1 MSQLPNKRQRGED
14 EVALSEGDFLLQQQ
28 LQVLLKA
35 DTDELAGAGRNDATI
50 LVELEKFNGRLEASL
65 SAVKKARAAEETTRK
80 EKERDIQNEMDKKAR
95 EEKTKQ
101 REGLVAGKHCFQC
114 NVVRDELSPCVGYK
128 HGGGVS
134 GDGIL
139 SCDECMDKVMS
150 FTCASCNSFMHQ
162 ELGGSSCC
170 DVNCHD
176 DSYTCKSCEEVYCV
190 DCVESGDNEGWTC
203 ECCDW
208 YCKDCTDDNMA
219 TNECA
224 QCSKKDDFVAIVR
237 VLLICRSAK
246 ASAKNYFVTIVSIA
260 SGVETP
266 HVFVANANTIART
279 AICAPVI
286 TPLPVIDSFFGVE
299 I

>member
-224 QCSKKDDFVAIVR
+224 QCSKKDVFCGNCEGTINMPKCEGECQE
-237 VLLICRSAK
+237 LLCDDCVNRLGCGNTARLCGECEYDCEDCDMCAGYYT
-246 ASAKNYFVTIVSIA
+246 ASRY
-260 SGVETP
+260 
-266 HVFVANANTIART
+266 R
-279 AICAPVI
+279 
-286 TPLPVIDSFFGVE
+286 
-299 I
+299 